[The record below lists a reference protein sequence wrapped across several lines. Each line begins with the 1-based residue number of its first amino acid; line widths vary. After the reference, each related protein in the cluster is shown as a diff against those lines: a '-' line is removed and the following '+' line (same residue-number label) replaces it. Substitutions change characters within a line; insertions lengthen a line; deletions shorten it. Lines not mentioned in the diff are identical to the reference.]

1 MYVYGHKNPDTDAI
15 VAAVIAADYY
25 NKLGVECTP
34 IRLGELNKETQ
45 FLVDYFGFDV
55 PELMESIDDGTRV
68 VLVDHNEIAQSFENL
83 RELDIY
89 AIIDHHKFNLQTD
102 APLNIRAEIIGSTA
116 SILYKMYEEA
126 GLELNKQQAGMM
138 IAAII
143 SDTLFFRSPTTTDQD
158 RYIVDELNQ
167 IAQIE
172 DLEAFSLEMF
182 DAKSNLS
189 DFSAQQIVEMDYK
202 TYQIDDHKISI
213 GVVETTNTR
222 FALDKSSEII
232 EVINNL
238 KSENNLDVSFVFVVD
253 IINEESIGICVG
265 AKEVDLLMNTF
276 EQAQKI
282 DEQHVNIG
290 NILSRKKQMVPA
302 IEKTLLS

>member
-45 FLVDYFGFDV
+45 FLVDYFGFEV

-68 VLVDHNEIAQSFENL
+68 VLVDHNEIAQSFDNL

-138 IAAII
+138 IAAVI

-158 RYIVDELNQ
+158 RYIVDELNE
-167 IAQIE
+167 IAEIE
-172 DLEAFSLEMF
+172 DSVL
-182 DAKSNLS
+182 
-189 DFSAQQIVEMDYK
+189 
-202 TYQIDDHKISI
+202 
-213 GVVETTNTR
+213 
-222 FALDKSSEII
+222 
-232 EVINNL
+232 
-238 KSENNLDVSFVFVVD
+238 
-253 IINEESIGICVG
+253 
-265 AKEVDLLMNTF
+265 
-276 EQAQKI
+276 
-282 DEQHVNIG
+282 
-290 NILSRKKQMVPA
+290 
-302 IEKTLLS
+302 